1 MKTPTAMNLIKFL
14 GILSVFL
21 ICTCKG
27 KKVDYDTSLNTISF
41 DFERDLSES
50 ADILDLIDSI
60 QVVKLETQKD
70 YLISKISK
78 ISYDKDYIY
87 ILDDDLSS
95 GALFKYN
102 HSGEFVQKI
111 SRAGKGPEEYIRLGD
126 FLLVNDQLILLD
138 AGRGKVIFFSKNGE
152 FIKEFSVEETYAE
165 KLGKVDANH
174 FAVFN
179 ENDLD
184 LSYNI
189 HIIDSDGNTVK
200 KLMKVPAYLKNK
212 IAALLSASLQ
222 KSTTYFDGKLLYTDS
237 FSNDIF
243 QVGKDSVTVRYRFDF
258 GEHSFDYGT
267 FLEDNR
273 QYGTLENGEN
283 LFLVLNKKD
292 VVHHLDNFNETS
304 KYLYFTC
311 SKKGK
316 TFQFYYDK
324 SRNKPYILSNSGT
337 LPHIYSY
344 TNQNTFVS
352 VLESYV
358 VEDMKNLDLTNLSNN
373 KLFSKIIP
381 LVKQTSASDN
391 PILITY
397 YFK

>member
-1 MKTPTAMNLIKFL
+1 MNLIKFI
-14 GILSVFL
+14 GILCVFL
-21 ICTCKG
+21 VCACQG

-41 DFERDLSES
+41 DFESDLSES

-70 YLISKISK
+70 CLISKIYK
-78 ISYDKDYIY
+78 ILYDKDYIY
-87 ILDDDLSS
+87 ILDGDMSS
-95 GALFKYN
+95 GALLKYTR
-102 HSGEFVQKI
+102 SGKFVQKI
-111 SRAGKGPEEYIRLGD
+111 SNTGKGPREYIRLGD
-126 FLLVNDQLILLD
+126 FLLADDQIILLD
-138 AGRGKVIFFSKNGE
+138 AGRDKIMFFSKNGE

-165 KLGKVDANH
+165 KLGKVDADH

-179 ENDLD
+179 EDDLD
-184 LSYNI
+184 LSHNI
-189 HIIDSDGNTVK
+189 HIIDGDGNTIK

-212 IAALLSASLQ
+212 IPALLSISLQ

-243 QVGKDSVTVRYRFDF
+243 QVDKDSVTVRYRFDF
-258 GEHSFDYGT
+258 GEYSFDYGA
-267 FLEDNR
+267 FLEANR
-273 QYGTLENGEN
+273 QYGILENGEN
-283 LFLVLNKKD
+283 LLLVLNKKD

-304 KYLYFTC
+304 KYVYFKC
-311 SKKGK
+311 LKKGK
-316 TFQFYYDK
+316 SFQFYYDK
-324 SRNKPYILSNSGT
+324 DRNKPYILSKSVT
-337 LPHIYSY
+337 LPHIYSDI
-344 TNQNTFVS
+344 NQNTFVS

-358 VEDMKNLDLTNLSNN
+358 VEDMKKLDLTKISKD

-381 LVKQTSASDN
+381 LIEQTSASDN

>member
-1 MKTPTAMNLIKFL
+1 MIISFFL
-14 GILSVFL
+14 F
-21 ICTCKG
+21 CNCKG
-27 KKVDYDTSLNTISF
+27 KKVDDGTSLNTISF

-50 ADILDLIDSI
+50 ADILELIDSI
-60 QVVKLETQKD
+60 QVVKLETHKD

-78 ISYDKDYIY
+78 ILYDKYHIY
-87 ILDDDLSS
+87 ILDDDMSS
-95 GALFKYN
+95 GTLLKYTR
-102 HSGEFVQKI
+102 SGEFVQKI
-111 SRAGKGPEEYIRLGD
+111 SRAGKGPGEYIRLGD

-138 AGRGKVIFFSKNGE
+138 AGRGKIMFFSKNGE

-174 FAVFN
+174 FAIFN

-184 LSYNI
+184 LSHNI
-189 HIIDSDGNTVK
+189 HVIDGDGNTVK
-200 KLMKVPAYLKNK
+200 KLMKVPAYLKNR
-212 IAALLSASLQ
+212 IPALLSVSLQ
-222 KSTTYFDGKLLYTDS
+222 KSTTYFGGKLLYTDS
-237 FSNDIF
+237 FSNDLF
-243 QVGKDSVTVRYRFDF
+243 QVDKDSVTVRYRFDF
-258 GEHSFDYGT
+258 GEYSFDYGT
-267 FLEDNR
+267 FLEANR

-304 KYLYFTC
+304 KYFCFKC

-316 TFQFYYDK
+316 IFQIYYDK
-324 SRNKPYILSNSGT
+324 VHDKRYIFSKSFT
-337 LPHIYSY
+337 LPHIYSDA
-344 TNQNTFVS
+344 NKNTFVS

-358 VEDMKNLDLTNLSNN
+358 LEDMKKSDLTNLSKD

-381 LVKQTSASDN
+381 LVEQTEALDN
-391 PILITY
+391 SILITY